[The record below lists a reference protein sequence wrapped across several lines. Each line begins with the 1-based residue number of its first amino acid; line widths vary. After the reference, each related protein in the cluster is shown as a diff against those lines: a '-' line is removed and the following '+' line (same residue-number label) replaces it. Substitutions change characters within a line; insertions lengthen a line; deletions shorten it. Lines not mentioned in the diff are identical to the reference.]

1 MGTLHSLQSLHL
13 QNNHLSGEIPLS
25 LKNCTNLVLLDFS
38 ENELYGHIPKW
49 LGHGFRNL
57 KFLILRSN
65 KFSGYIPDQLCALH
79 SLQVLDLSY
88 NDLFGSLP
96 RCLSNFSAMVK
107 ASDSKDPDTSLAA
120 SIVNVSFFEYTI
132 ISRTFFASIVMK
144 GHMRQYTTTLDLVRS
159 IDFSYNSLSGE
170 IPTDVTSLLKLQ
182 ALNLSHNLFTGP
194 IPKNIGVMRLL
205 ESVDFSFNKLSGPI
219 PESMSALTFLSDLN
233 LSYNNLIGQIPLST
247 QLQSLDS
254 SSYVGNQLCGSPLP
268 DRCSANGTTDG
279 VGNGSGENDN
289 GFETVWFCLGMAYG
303 FAVGFWSVFG
313 LLVFG
318 PFNISNKFR
327 KLTTP

>member
-1 MGTLHSLQSLHL
+1 MAA
-13 QNNHLSGEIPLS
+13 ECKP
-25 LKNCTNLVLLDFS
+25 
-38 ENELYGHIPKW
+38 P
-49 LGHGFRNL
+49 
-57 KFLILRSN
+57 
-65 KFSGYIPDQLCALH
+65 QL
-79 SLQVLDLSY
+79 
-88 NDLFGSLP
+88 
-96 RCLSNFSAMVK
+96 
-107 ASDSKDPDTSLAA
+107 
-120 SIVNVSFFEYTI
+120 
-132 ISRTFFASIVMK
+132 RTFYANDAEYEAFERSK
-144 GHMRQYTTTLDLVRS
+144 LRGHMRQYTTTLDLVRS

-170 IPTDVTSLLKLQ
+170 IPTEVTSLLKLQ

-205 ESVDFSFNKLSGPI
+205 ESVDFSVNELSGPV
-219 PESMSALTFLSDLN
+219 PESMSTLTFLSYLN

-327 KLTTP
+327 KLTTPVMLHLQKLRIM